1 MKESGLSL
9 GALALAALS
18 HVPCCGVNLALVLG
32 STGTGLTLFEGLSA
46 YRPWLLGFSA
56 AMAVLTLWLAFRPR
70 KACCHDEGCAA
81 HGKRASLGK
90 VLAVAAACAAVAG
103 FFVQPSGGHDHSD
116 HAEGETVAVVS
127 SRL

>member
-18 HVPCCGVNLALVLG
+18 HIPCCGVNVALALG
-32 STGTGLTLFEGLSA
+32 STGTGLTLLEGLSA
-46 YRPWLLGFSA
+46 YRPWLLGFSVLMA
-56 AMAVLTLWLAFRPR
+56 AITLWMAFRPR
-70 KACCHDEGCAA
+70 KVCCEDEGCAV
-81 HGKRASLGK
+81 HGKAKGSAGK

-103 FFVQPSGGHDHSD
+103 FFFEPTGHHHHDHTD
-116 HAEGETVAVVS
+116 HEGGTVVS